1 MTDPEQKP
9 DEVLED
15 TDAAAVT
22 RTLWI
27 LAKDGHTMTCT
38 IAGEA
43 GREQLKVL
51 IDREVYLSETH
62 TVPEGTM
69 NRARLLHRAFEAHGW
84 LEVPEAAHPAVDR
97 TTRV

>member
-9 DEVLED
+9 DETLEE
-15 TDAAAVT
+15 TVGGAAV

-38 IAGEA
+38 VAGEP
-43 GREQLKVL
+43 GREQLQVL
-51 IDREVYLSETH
+51 IDQEVYLSETH

-69 NRARLLHRAFEAHGW
+69 SRAHLLHRAFEAHGW
-84 LEVPEAAHPAVDR
+84 IEAPEATHPAVDP
-97 TTRV
+97 TRV